1 MQKNRLALVTG
12 GAVRVGRATSIALAD
27 AGYHVIV
34 HANRNIAAAQT
45 LAAKI
50 GGFAVQ
56 SDLSEK
62 AGVDKL
68 FEHVDQI
75 TGQLCVLVNNA
86 AVFEPARPELV
97 DQDMWNTH
105 MNINLAAPFWC
116 AQAAYSR
123 FGPNGSSIINM
134 IDIAAL
140 APEPDYVHYA
150 ATKAGLIALTKG
162 LAKSWA
168 PRIRVN
174 GVSPGPVLVPEHY
187 DDEARRQWLENLPMG
202 EELGPDDI
210 ARTIQFL
217 VDGPRGITGEIIT
230 VDGGWTTSV

>member
-1 MQKNRLALVTG
+1 MQENRLALVTG
-12 GAVRVGRATSIALAD
+12 GAVRLGRATSLALAD
-27 AGYHVIV
+27 AGYRVIV
-34 HANRNIAAAQT
+34 HANRNSAAAQA
-45 LAAKI
+45 LAAQI
-50 GGFAVQ
+50 GGYAVQ
-56 SDLSEK
+56 SDLSK
-62 AGVDKL
+62 KTGVDTL
-68 FEHVDQI
+68 FKQLDHI

-86 AVFEPARPELV
+86 AVFEPAKPELV
-97 DQDMWNTH
+97 DQDMWDAH

-116 AQAAYSR
+116 AQAAYNR
-123 FGPNGSSIINM
+123 FGAEGASIINM

-162 LAKSWA
+162 LAKSWS

-187 DDEARRQWLENLPMG
+187 DDEARQEWLDHLPMG
-202 EELGPDDI
+202 EELGPDDV
-210 ARTIQFL
+210 AQTIRFL